1 MTPRPVTQASGA
13 ASGGVGGENA
23 LLREIRVGEEG
34 ASGSA
39 ASGREEESGRV
50 GGGGGDGAG
59 GGGEGA
65 DGGGKGAG
73 GAGGVG
79 AAWTGVLFCS
89 FALHAAVGQVW
100 RGCNPV

>member
-1 MTPRPVTQASGA
+1 M
-13 ASGGVGGENA
+13 
-23 LLREIRVGEEG
+23 RVGEEG
-34 ASGSA
+34 ADGVA
-39 ASGREEESGRV
+39 ASGRETESGRV
-50 GGGGGDGAG
+50 GGGG
-59 GGGEGA
+59 ENE
-65 DGGGKGAG
+65 GAG